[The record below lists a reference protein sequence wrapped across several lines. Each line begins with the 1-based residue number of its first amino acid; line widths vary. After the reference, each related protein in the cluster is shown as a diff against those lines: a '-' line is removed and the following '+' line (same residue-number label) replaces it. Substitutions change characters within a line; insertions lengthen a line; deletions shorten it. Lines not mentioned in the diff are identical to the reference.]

1 MSEKSTAVPFLD
13 APSHLKSL
21 PGYKSFDPLGFSSQL
36 PVGWL
41 QEAEIKHSRIAML
54 ATLGFVVTE
63 FAALPDHKVG
73 SIAAHNT
80 AVADGSAFQV
90 LTVIAALEF
99 IGCVALK
106 QTLDG
111 SDRKPG
117 DFGFDPL
124 SFYNGK
130 STEQKAKLQA
140 QELENGRTAMLAI
153 SGLLTAAVATGKPF
167 PYI

>member
-1 MSEKSTAVPFLD
+1 
-13 APSHLKSL
+13 
-21 PGYKSFDPLGFSSQL
+21 
-36 PVGWL
+36 
-41 QEAEIKHSRIAML
+41 ML

-63 FAALPDHKVG
+63 FATLPDHKVG
-73 SIAAHNT
+73 SIAAHNI

-111 SDRKPG
+111 SGRKPG

-124 SFYNGK
+124 GFLKGK
-130 STEQKAKLQA
+130 SASEIASLEAK
-140 QELENGRTAMLAI
+140 ELENGRTAMLAI